1 MRSVLALTRRFAAIP
16 LIAAAVSLLAPVAHA
31 ADPTTAD
38 CLSASNTSI
47 KLRRDHSLRE
57 ARQQL
62 LVCAAQTCP
71 SDISAECERHLV
83 AVNAAIPTLVFEVK
97 DAAGNDLPAVSVM
110 MDGKP
115 LTDRLEGTAISLDP
129 GAHSFH
135 FAIAGQTPVDKM
147 FVLHEGEK
155 DRRERIVFGIAAP
168 ISAPP
173 GSVQATHPGT
183 NANSSVP
190 TGESS
195 VPSSAA
201 SGGGMS
207 TLRTLGLVSGGVGLV
222 GLGMGAV
229 FGMLAGSASSS
240 QQNNCASP
248 TNCPN
253 HAQALSDRS
262 TFTTDSS
269 VEIAGFVAG
278 GVLVA
283 AGVAMFIAG
292 GSKEP
297 AKTGLLFLPTISP
310 ESAGLTLRGG
320 F

>member
-1 MRSVLALTRRFAAIP
+1 MAFTRRIVTIP
-16 LIAAAVSLLAPVAHA
+16 LIAAAVSLFAPTAHA
-31 ADPTTAD
+31 ADPTMAD

-62 LVCAAQTCP
+62 LECAARTCP
-71 SDISAECERHLV
+71 SDISAECEHRLV

-97 DAAGNDLPAVSVM
+97 DAVGNDLPAVSVM

-135 FAIAGQTPVDKM
+135 FETAGQTPVDKM

-155 DRRERIVFGIAAP
+155 DRRERIVFGVASP
-168 ISAPP
+168 VSAPP
-173 GSVQATHPGT
+173 GGVQSTHSGT

-222 GLGMGAV
+222 GLGVGAV
-229 FGMLAGSASSS
+229 FGVLAGSASSS
-240 QQNNCASP
+240 QQSDCPSP
-248 TNCPN
+248 SNCPN
-253 HAQALSDRS
+253 HAQALADHS

-269 VEIAGFVAG
+269 IEIAGFVAG

-283 AGVAMFIAG
+283 AGVVMFIAG
-292 GSKEP
+292 GSREP
-297 AKTGLLFLPTISP
+297 AKTGLLVLPTISP
-310 ESAGLTLRGG
+310 DGAGLTLHGG